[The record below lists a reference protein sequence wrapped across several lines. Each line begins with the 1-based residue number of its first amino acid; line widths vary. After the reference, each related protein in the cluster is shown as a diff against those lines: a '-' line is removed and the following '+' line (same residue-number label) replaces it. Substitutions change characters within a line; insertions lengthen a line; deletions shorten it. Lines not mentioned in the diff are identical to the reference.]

1 MAKKEEKTMSVVT
14 LPLKTE
20 PWQADRLT
28 KLMENCRAIYN
39 VVLGQA
45 WREYCKVIADP
56 EYAAA
61 AAVYGEFK
69 KACEE
74 ENKAENKAGKKS
86 GSNGDKKAPKKKPPE
101 VVAALDT
108 MNRMRAEKNLT
119 EYGIGNMVTYHRQ
132 HYSTSVSSMVANRS
146 IAAPIW
152 AALHKVIFDDGKEV
166 HFKGKGELESVA
178 SDGKSGIRLVDA
190 DGETLFC
197 GTPFAPM
204 FLAVSSRGGKKMQ
217 IPVAVPKNDAYK
229 VRMTARKFSVVRI
242 VKKTVRG
249 TDKFYVQL
257 TVEGTPEPKLDKYGN
272 DKHVRGK
279 GKVGVYIDTRTVT
292 VAAADGEIIKTYKL
306 NEGIDHFE
314 QEKIRLNQYM
324 SHSRLLNNPDN
335 FDEDGTIKKGVVVDG
350 IRRRLKWHN
359 SNKYYKA
366 KDAKKD
372 LFRVERETRRL
383 ERIRIAN
390 EILSL
395 GNDIYI
401 NEFPFA
407 DAAKRKTEDKLKA
420 DGTPASKAK
429 AGKAIGENAPG
440 VLVTLLR
447 NKIESTGEGRVTELA
462 IEAPKE
468 RRKGYREE
476 YALTFLRDGDKMV
489 TIKKEKEQ

>member
-1 MAKKEEKTMSVVT
+1 MEAPKLSIGGKE
-14 LPLKTE
+14 
-20 PWQADRLT
+20 R
-28 KLMENCRAIYN
+28 
-39 VVLGQA
+39 
-45 WREYCKVIADP
+45 
-56 EYAAA
+56 
-61 AAVYGEFK
+61 
-69 KACEE
+69 
-74 ENKAENKAGKKS
+74 ENKAENKARKKS
-86 GSNGDKKAPKKKPPE
+86 VSKGDKKAPKKRPPE

-166 HFKGKGELESVA
+166 HFKGRGELESVA

-229 VRMTARKFSVVRI
+229 VRMTARRFSVVRI

-314 QEKIRLNQYM
+314 QEKIRLAQYM

-420 DGTPASKAK
+420 KAARAEAKRVEATENTEATEKTETAEEATEKPNKPNTPEKPEIQEKPVKADTPKTEKPAKVEKPKVEKPVLTPEQVAEEKAK
-429 AGKAIGENAPG
+429 QKELKQQEKDAKKKYSLREQRAKAVAEQKA
-440 VLVTLLR
+440 
-447 NKIESTGEGRVTELA
+447 
-462 IEAPKE
+462 KE
-468 RRKGYREE
+468 Q
-476 YALTFLRDGDKMV
+476 
-489 TIKKEKEQ
+489 KEKEEKEKKSE